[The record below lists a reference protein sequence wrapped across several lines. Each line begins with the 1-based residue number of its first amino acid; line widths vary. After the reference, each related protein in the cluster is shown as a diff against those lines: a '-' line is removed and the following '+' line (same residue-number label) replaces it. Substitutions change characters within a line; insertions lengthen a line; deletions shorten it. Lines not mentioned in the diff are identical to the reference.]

1 MWDNGLID
9 HWFPVNTASDC
20 PQTVQHCSS
29 AEVWFSG
36 VRLPASS
43 LRLVIVKRMQG
54 IYVLSGYMC
63 TFVNFA
69 LVVELCTKQS
79 LGEHTRGIFDS

>member
-1 MWDNGLID
+1 MWDNRLID

-29 AEVWFSG
+29 AEVWFSW

-54 IYVLSGYMC
+54 MLSGSMC

-69 LVVELCTKQS
+69 LVVELYTKQS
-79 LGEHTRGIFDS
+79 LGEHTRGVFDS